1 MKGVPARWWLAC
13 RLLLPLEGTAFQ
25 FVDQACDE
33 DEGKEEHGP
42 QEVDPAGHKVPVG
55 QDPGDEE
62 HHADVEKDEEHGRGV
77 ELDRVTGLTLGVGR
91 QAAFVG
97 RILDF
102 SRRRLL
108 SEEVARKQYAHTHPD
123 GQDDLQE
130 NRKIIDET
138 HGETNRTKTLG
149 RQEYSDVAGIPHGV
163 SRINA

>member
-62 HHADVEKDEEHGRGV
+62 HHVDVEKDEEHGRDV
-77 ELDRVTGLTLGVGR
+77 EFDRIAGFALGIGC
-91 QAAFVG
+91 QATFVG

-102 SRRRLL
+102 SRSGFL
-108 SEEVARKQYAHTHPD
+108 SEKVACRQDAHAHPD
-123 GQDDLQE
+123 GQQDL
-130 NRKIIDET
+130 D
-138 HGETNRTKTLG
+138 
-149 RQEYSDVAGIPHGV
+149 
-163 SRINA
+163 